1 MKVGCFWESISCQC
15 VNLHGKLKRVL
26 LQRSENQD
34 LGGDDA
40 EEHREGVDG
49 GVADGGDV
57 VGGVACDERQGDGI
71 GHAAGQRA
79 HQRKIIELEHQPPQD
94 AHHQDGNDRHQETI
108 PDPNQAAAGERADEG
123 TASLRTER
131 EFGRQGWRSN
141 IK

>member
-15 VNLHGKLKRVL
+15 VNLHGKPKRVL
-26 LQRSENQD
+26 LQRGEDQN

-71 GHAAGQRA
+71 GHAAREGA
-79 HQRKIIELEHQPPQD
+79 HQGEVVEFEDPAAEQ
-94 AHHQDGNDRHQETI
+94 AHHQDGDDRDQEAI
-108 PDPNQAAAGERADEG
+108 ADPDVAAVGKSADE
-123 TASLRTER
+123 LRTR
-131 EFGRQGWRSN
+131 
-141 IK
+141 